1 MPTIYKHRQYLARVP
16 FKLSFS
22 LHARWLLLAFA
33 LSVVLRWPSIS
44 RPLSQHHEL
53 NSAAVL
59 VCVKAW
65 QQAGGPAAYWYTPI
79 QFYTQVASQQW
90 PQPLTPLGKI
100 LQSGGY
106 FAVGPG
112 SYLMPYFGFTALGI
126 SPSPLAI
133 NLFNLCLQLLV
144 LWLLYGLASAS
155 YRWLMPHGQE
165 AAARQVGFY
174 TALVYLCLPATLW
187 YHANAY
193 NHEVAIVPLIL
204 AAQWMALRM
213 LQRPA
218 GLSQCC
224 LLAVLLAAATA
235 TDWLGVLAAAGIGT
249 TLLMYWPASAGK
261 RLLLAFGLGLV
272 VLTTVGLIFYCYHR
286 LIGWPALQYFYTS
299 SFSRRTAWQVNNYHW
314 GHWMAYAAVGA
325 GVMGLPALLAVWQ
338 KRKQWW
344 QPRSLAWVLVV
355 AAPALMHTLLLSGF
369 SQEHDYALL
378 KWMPL
383 VSMLAAAAWPQL
395 VRHKWA
401 LAGIVLANLAIY
413 YLVNPPA
420 INQTLS
426 QRYSR
431 FARMGQAV
439 QQQVPADAVLMVV
452 PNQYHHQLE
461 WYADRHYWPMPDS
474 ATAVRMARMYG
485 LSKVWLLTPDPQHGE
500 PRLTALPR

>member
-1 MPTIYKHRQYLARVP
+1 MA
-16 FKLSFS
+16 FNLSFS
-22 LHARWLLLAFA
+22 AHARWLLLAFA
-33 LSVVLRWPSIS
+33 ISAILRWPSVS

-59 VCVKAW
+59 VCIKAW

-90 PQPLTPLGKI
+90 PQPPTPLGKI

-112 SYLMPYFGFTALGI
+112 SYLLPYYSFTALGI

-155 YRWLMPHGQE
+155 YRWLQPNSQE
-165 AAARQVGFY
+165 ATARRIGFY
-174 TALVYLCLPATLW
+174 TALIYLCLPATLW

-193 NHEVAIVPLIL
+193 NHEVAILPLVL
-204 AAQWMALRM
+204 AAQWQAVRILRGPGSAAKVGTLAL
-213 LQRPA
+213 
-218 GLSQCC
+218 
-224 LLAVLLAAATA
+224 LLAAAIATDWLGLLAAAT
-235 TDWLGVLAAAGIGT
+235 IGMAM
-249 TLLMYWPASAGK
+249 LLHGPAGK
-261 RLLLAFGLGLV
+261 QKRWLMVVGLGLSAAS
-272 VLTTVGLIFYCYHR
+272 TVALILYCYSR
-286 LIGWPALQYFYTS
+286 LVGWPALEYFFTS
-299 SFSRRTAWQVNNYHW
+299 SFGRRAVLHTHEYHW

-325 GVMGLPALLAVWQ
+325 GVMGLPALLAAWQ
-338 KRKQWW
+338 KRLLWRH
-344 QPRSLAWVLVV
+344 PRTLVWVLIV
-355 AAPALMHTLLLSGF
+355 AAPALLHTLLLSGF

-383 VSMLAAAAWPQL
+383 ISMLAAVGLLCAGQRWWLPAAM
-395 VRHKWA
+395 V
-401 LAGIVLANLAIY
+401 VANVAIY
-413 YLVNPPA
+413 YIINPPA
-420 INQTLS
+420 ISHERSMQ
-426 QRYSR
+426 YSR

-452 PNQYHHQLE
+452 PNQYYHQLE

-485 LSKVWLLTPDPQHGE
+485 LSKVWLLTPDPQYGT
-500 PRLTALPR
+500 PRLAALPK

>member
-1 MPTIYKHRQYLARVP
+1 MLALYCSSVHNH
-16 FKLSFS
+16 LT
-22 LHARWLLLAFA
+22 HTYYWRWLLLAFA
-33 LSVVLRWPSIS
+33 LSVALRWPSIS

-59 VCVKAW
+59 VCIKAW

-79 QFYTQVASQQW
+79 QFYTHVASQQW
-90 PQPLTPLGKI
+90 PQPPTPLGKI

-112 SYLMPYFGFTALGI
+112 SYLLPYVGFTALGI

-133 NLFNLCLQLLV
+133 NVFNLCLQLVV
-144 LWLLYGLASAS
+144 LWLLYGLASTS
-155 YRWLMPHGQE
+155 YRWLKPQGHE
-165 AAARQVGFY
+165 AAARQFGFY
-174 TALVYLCLPATLW
+174 AALGYLCLPITLW

-193 NHEVAIVPLIL
+193 NHEVAIIPLVL

-213 LQRPA
+213 LQKPA
-218 GLSQCC
+218 NLAQVC
-224 LLAVLLAAATA
+224 LLAVLVAAATA
-235 TDWLGVLAAAGIGT
+235 TDWLGALAAAGIGT
-249 TLLMYWPASAGK
+249 TLLMYWPASPGK

-272 VLTTVGLIFYCYHR
+272 VLTTVVLILYCYHH
-286 LIGWPALQYFYTS
+286 LIGWPALAYFFTS
-299 SFSRRTAWQVNNYHW
+299 SFGRRAVLHTHEYHW

-325 GVMGLPALLAVWQ
+325 GVMGLLALRAVWQ
-338 KRKQWW
+338 QRKQWR
-344 QPRSLAWVLVV
+344 QPRTLAWVLII
-355 AAPALMHTLLLSGF
+355 AAPALVHTLLLSSF

-383 VSMLAAAAWPQL
+383 VSMLAAAARPSWVQ
-395 VRHKWA
+395 HEWA
-401 LAGIVLANLAIY
+401 LAGMVLANLTIY

-452 PNQYHHQLE
+452 PNQYYHQLE

-485 LSKVWLLTPDPQHGE
+485 LSKVWLLTPDPQYGE
-500 PRLTALPR
+500 PRLTALTK